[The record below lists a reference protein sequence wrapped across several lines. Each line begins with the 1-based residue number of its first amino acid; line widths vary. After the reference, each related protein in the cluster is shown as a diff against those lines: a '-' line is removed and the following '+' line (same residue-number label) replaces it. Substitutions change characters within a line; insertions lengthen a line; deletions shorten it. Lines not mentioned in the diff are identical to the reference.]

1 MTQQHQM
8 IAVKGTHARR
18 HVVHTLDTC
27 SVAIVNRYK
36 PRCPFSPPH
45 SLSKIAVLCLPLSQL
60 LQTINIHSFLYT
72 STHRVSIC
80 AEVWRS
86 AARVGSV
93 LLELCGVLQQVFIY
107 QFSGCRCPVL
117 LKTSHGISWHCHGVD
132 TTSHTYTRTRV
143 SVYVCDVKV
152 IWSAELFIAKK
163 SSYCQKIHM

>member
-1 MTQQHQM
+1 MNASLFPLGQNDT
-8 IAVKGTHARR
+8 AAPDDSSKGNACAQTRR
-18 HVVHTLDTC
+18 AHTGHLLC
-27 SVAIVNRYK
+27 CYCKQIQASM
-36 PRCPFSPPH
+36 PFFPPH

-117 LKTSHGISWHCHGVD
+117 LKTSHGIS
-132 TTSHTYTRTRV
+132 
-143 SVYVCDVKV
+143 
-152 IWSAELFIAKK
+152 
-163 SSYCQKIHM
+163 